1 LRDPRLLLGL
11 EAVVVG
17 PAGAYG
23 TRVRLVRRTT
33 KRHEQHDFAGLFVG
47 AEGTLGVITEV
58 TLGLRPA
65 RAEAPRA
72 VVGAFDNVVAACSA
86 VAESIRRGLQLAA
99 LELLDRTCL
108 QAV

>member
-1 LRDPRLLLGL
+1 MSN
-11 EAVVVG
+11 
-17 PAGAYG
+17 Y
-23 TRVRLVRRTT
+23 
-33 KRHEQHDFAGLFVG
+33 DFAGLFVG